1 MSKLLHIKGS
11 RTKILKTLPSSSF
24 GNDGDIIISNIQGKG
39 AYLCSKSN
47 GTWYSSIKLQEL
59 NKIDKTSM
67 KSLSLNKLIIKNT
80 KLTPNKY
87 SVPVGNLTLDVG
99 NGNLIL
105 DTSGDIE
112 LNADGG
118 QITIKDNTAN
128 HFLLDCDN
136 TSFTIYDDQDEGDL
150 FKIQI
155 AQHGA
160 TTITTIDDD
169 SNAAHLSLNIDGGVA
184 FDIDGDVTFKHNGDD
199 YNFFTIDHN
208 NDYIEVT
215 NNTAELRL
223 WAYNDICYVSAQ
235 SASDKLELRSVDEF
249 RLNQTYG
256 QFRFGTGGTSS
267 FTEQILF
274 DVTNGNYKFMQVSDT
289 GDYFNINLAANG
301 VTTISTV
308 DDDGAAAH
316 LKFEPD
322 GSFLI
327 KELASA
333 GADLAGYGQ
342 LWIKNSTPNELYFVT
357 DAGDEIQLT
366 SGTSAAGGGAS
377 ALNDL
382 SDVTYSSGDLTISSL
397 DKIISG
403 SLDFDSSG
411 HINFDG
417 CAAGFTRTTYADAAD
432 VEVDFTTGNKA
443 HLDMTGGSI
452 TGTLTLKFPAISGNF
467 VLVVQQD
474 GSTRTINAYATKD
487 AAGNAGNNDGGTAG
501 AIRWAGGSAPDL
513 TDGGNKRDV
522 LSFYWDAT
530 EEVCYGVASLN
541 F

>member
-1 MSKLLHIKGS
+1 MIMANQ
-11 RTKILKTLPSSSF
+11 LKTKNTTLT
-24 GNDGDIIISNIQGKG
+24 Q
-39 AYLCSKSN
+39 
-47 GTWYSSIKLQEL
+47 
-59 NKIDKTSM
+59 
-67 KSLSLNKLIIKNT
+67 NKLDV
-80 KLTPNKY
+80 PN
-87 SVPVGNLTLDVG
+87 GNLTLDVG
-99 NGNLIL
+99 NGNLTL
-105 DTSGDIE
+105 DASNDIE

-118 QITIKDNTAN
+118 QVTIKDNTAN

-208 NDYIEVT
+208 NDYIQIT
-215 NNTAELRL
+215 NNTADLRL
-223 WAYNDICYVSAQ
+223 WAYNDICYVSAE
-235 SASDKLELRSVDEF
+235 SASDKLELRCVDEF

-256 QFRFGTGGTSS
+256 QFRFGMGGISS

-397 DKIISG
+397 DTIISG
-403 SLDFDSSG
+403 SLVLDSSG
-411 HINFDG
+411 DITLDADG
-417 CAAGFTRTTYADAAD
+417 DQVTIKFGGATGQI
-432 VEVDFTTGNKA
+432 DFTNENSGDGVIQQKVDAKDLVVKQYDGDEVVRFT
-443 HLDMTGGSI
+443 DGGDVKVTNVVYFAAETANTCDSSGGAASATVDWNASQKQKLTI
-452 TGTLTLKFPAISGNF
+452 TGTSN
-467 VLVVQQD
+467 
-474 GSTRTINAYATKD
+474 TINFTNP
-487 AAGNAGNNDGGTAG
+487 AGPCNLQLKIVQGDGNDTITAG
-501 AIRWAGGSAPDL
+501 HYSANVKWAGGARPTLSTANGAIDI
-513 TDGGNKRDV
+513 V
-522 LSFYWDAT
+522 SFYFDGTSYHGA
-530 EEVCYGVASLN
+530 ASLN
-541 F
+541 FATI